1 MIEGTGAGVGDA
13 RAEADC
19 MPEAERMQ
27 GELYARFGL
36 RPAFVSAYGAPV
48 WRSRS
53 PHAADSHEV
62 ETLASLGL
70 REVWDLRSPVERAAS
85 GSFPLSG
92 VDLYEMPGHLYP
104 PAHHGPKTITDVPGV
119 PGAAGDVLAGQLNHE
134 RQGRRK
140 PGERMREV
148 YQGLGEH
155 AEALAPAIRALVG
168 AHESALV
175 FCTSGKDRTG
185 VVCYCAQRA
194 LGASHAEALE
204 SYLAT
209 NRANAR
215 VNSNDLLALGERG
228 VPPWRLEVALSLFL
242 AKEEYL
248 DVFLGVVDKTY
259 GSLDAYLDR
268 CLGTELMRGA

>member
-1 MIEGTGAGVGDA
+1 MSEGADVAAMAAETQVE
-13 RAEADC
+13 RAA
-19 MPEAERMQ
+19 
-27 GELYARFGL
+27 GELYTRFGL
-36 RPAFVSAYGAPV
+36 RLAFVSAAGAPV

-53 PHAADSHEV
+53 PHMAAGCDLEL
-62 ETLASLGL
+62 LATLGL
-70 REVWDLRSPVERAAS
+70 REVWDLRSPVEREAS
-85 GSFPLSG
+85 GGFPLVCAG
-92 VDLYEMPGHLYP
+92 LHETPDHLYP
-104 PAHHGPKTITDVPGV
+104 PAHHGPKTIEDVPGV
-119 PGAAGDVLAGQLNHE
+119 PGAAGDVLAGQLKHE
-134 RQGRRK
+134 RQGRRQ
-140 PGERMREV
+140 PGERMCEV

-155 AEALAPAIRALVG
+155 AEVLAPTIRALVE
-168 AHESALV
+168 ACEPTLV

-215 VNSNDLLALGERG
+215 VNSDDLLALGERG

-248 DVFLGVVDKTY
+248 DVFLGVVGKTY
-259 GSLDAYLDR
+259 GSLDAYLAR
-268 CLGTELMRGA
+268 CMGSEKPRRTA